1 MTQVATAVPE
11 TTADSFDHIQIQAH
25 FFKML
30 GDRTRLQIV
39 MHLVEGEKNVGEL
52 VDMLGISQS
61 RVSNHLACLRW
72 CGLVVSRRE
81 GRSVYYRLIDERAAD
96 LIDTSRR
103 MIADNAA
110 YILSCTRI

>member
-1 MTQVATAVPE
+1 MTQAAVVPHE
-11 TTADSFDHIQIQAH
+11 ISTDSFDHIQIQAR

-39 MHLVEGEKNVGEL
+39 QHLLEGEKNVGEL
-52 VDMLGISQS
+52 IDLLGMSQS

-81 GRSVYYRLIDERAAD
+81 GRSVFYRLIDSRAAD
-96 LIDTSRR
+96 LIATART
-103 MIADNAA
+103 MISDNAA
-110 YILSCTRI
+110 HIVSCTRI